1 MREFLE
7 NLFERFFG
15 LTFDIRTITAMEM
28 EIANEIYRKCPEID
42 KYVRVEGKEI
52 HFDEKFLK
60 NNNGIVC
67 FLPCIFTI
75 KEKFFYDVY
84 AGTVP
89 VGEMAFEK
97 NLDPANYGY
106 IITTRSLFEGERDIL
121 PELLQIEQIKIAQL

>member
-1 MREFLE
+1 MFEFLK
-7 NLFERFFG
+7 NLFERFLG
-15 LTFDIRTITAMEM
+15 MPFDINTITEM
-28 EIANEIYRKCPEID
+28 EREIAKEIYKKCPDIE

-52 HFDEKFLK
+52 HFDERFLK
-60 NNNGIVC
+60 NNNGIIC

-89 VGEMAFEK
+89 VGEMAFKK

-106 IITTRSLFEGERDIL
+106 IITTRSLFEGEKDIL
-121 PELLQIEQIKIAQL
+121 PELLQIKQIKTAQL